1 MESRTCLAG
10 VRLDFTLKLNF
21 TTDVQI
27 MVYLFPSGMVTSS
40 VAAAPPEKPSNH
52 RITCLI
58 NLMIHCH
65 CHSLLSINKYVYHV
79 NPKFTLNIPPG
90 NSCSSSSEDT
100 KTKPLVIPVGIW
112 HSHSPK
118 SSTTMQSQ
126 HARPVQKHCSPE
138 NQQLEAKSVIAGKGN
153 IIHKP
158 SSCGNDNM
166 TCVFSFTSIVGN
178 FI

>member
-1 MESRTCLAG
+1 MNQQFRLRMIEVTSQCAFTHAGHNVESRTCLAG
-10 VRLDFTLKLNF
+10 ARLIDFTFKWNF

-27 MVYLFPSGMVTSS
+27 MVYLFPSGIVTSL

-65 CHSLLSINKYVYHV
+65 SLLSINKYVYHV
-79 NPKFTLNIPPG
+79 NPKFTPNIPPG

-100 KTKPLVIPVGIW
+100 KTKPLVITVGIW
-112 HSHSPK
+112 
-118 SSTTMQSQ
+118 
-126 HARPVQKHCSPE
+126 
-138 NQQLEAKSVIAGKGN
+138 QLEAKSVIAGKGT